1 MAPAARQ
8 LTSIRKPASRRLHW
22 VRTLATKGPAPLRR
36 EHLRFQPG
44 AAQIR
49 TLHCL
54 LIDCSASM
62 LLSQQLAAAKGMLM
76 QLIQMAYDQ
85 QADIAI
91 VGFAGAEARVFVSP
105 TRARPPTSIH
115 AEEWLK
121 PVRGGGATPLT
132 RGVAAASR
140 LLTQAKQARSQQT
153 TWLWLLTD
161 GRTTEAPVRP
171 VSDNIVVIDCERGRV
186 RLRGCVALARHW
198 SAHYIDLSAHT
209 SKQPANAR
217 GNTYG

>member
-1 MAPAARQ
+1 V
-8 LTSIRKPASRRLHW
+8 HW
-22 VRTLATKGPAPLRR
+22 VRTLATKGPEPLRR
-36 EHLRFQPG
+36 EHLRFRPG
-44 AAQIR
+44 ARQIR

-91 VGFAGAEARVFVSP
+91 VGFAGAEARVFVGP

-132 RGVAAASR
+132 RGVTTASR
-140 LLTQAKQARSQQT
+140 LLAQAKQSRSQQS
-153 TWLWLLTD
+153 TWLWLMTD
-161 GRTTEAPVRP
+161 GRSTESPSRP
-171 VSDNIVVIDCERGRV
+171 AAADNIVVIDCERGRV
-186 RLRGCVALARHW
+186 RLRGCLALARHW
-198 SAHYIDLSAHT
+198 SAQYIDLGDRHPKQAANGRRNAH
-209 SKQPANAR
+209 
-217 GNTYG
+217 G